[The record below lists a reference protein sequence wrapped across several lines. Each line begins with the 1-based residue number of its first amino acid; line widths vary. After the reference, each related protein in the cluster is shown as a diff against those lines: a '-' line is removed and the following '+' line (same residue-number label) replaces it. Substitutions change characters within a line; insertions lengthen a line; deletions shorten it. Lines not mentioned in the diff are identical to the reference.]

1 MRQFVLDKC
10 DEESSSEN
18 INKTNEA
25 IKPPLMTRKQHPM
38 RLLFNLPKVRIVTPE
53 IRKSIISEIIKL
65 VITYLLPM
73 YIYKKK

>member
-1 MRQFVLDKC
+1 MRQFVLDKS